1 MRIKALALGSAAA
14 FLAFLGPATQ
24 AQQAQ
29 PAPAAPAAAP
39 VAKMAKPALWKVS
52 DKDTTIYL
60 FGTIHLLPEGI
71 DWYHGKVATAFESSR
86 ELVTELPDIPP
97 GEAAAVSLKF
107 GTLPQGQSLRAG
119 MTADQLAKYE
129 GAMKSLGLPPGAFD
143 RFKPWFAAV
152 ALATMPLQKAGYSME
167 NGIETQLDKRNKA
180 LGRPR
185 SGLETLEFQ
194 LGLFDGLPEATQRKY
209 LFDVIDAIPTIPQD
223 IGKMVDAW
231 TKGDAAGLAALMN
244 AESDDDPALYNAL
257 LADRNKN
264 WAVWI
269 DNRLDQPGVVFIAVG
284 AGHLGGRD
292 SVQQLL
298 RKQKIKT
305 VRVQ

>member
-14 FLAFLGPATQ
+14 LLAFLGPATL
-24 AQQAQ
+24 ARQAQ
-29 PAPAAPAAAP
+29 PAAPAPAAAP
-39 VAKMAKPALWKVS
+39 AVRVATPALWKVS

-71 DWYHGKVATAFESSR
+71 DWYHGKLAKAFEGSQ
-86 ELVTELPDIPP
+86 ELVTEIPDIPQ
-97 GEAAAVSLKF
+97 GEAAALSLRM
-107 GTLPQGQSLRAG
+107 GTLPPGQSLRAG

-129 GAMKSLGLPPGAFD
+129 GAMKSLGLPLGSFD

-152 ALATMPLQKAGYSME
+152 ALATLPLQKAGYSMD
-167 NGIETQLDKRNKA
+167 NGIEAQLDKRNKA

-194 LGLFDGLPEATQRKY
+194 LGIFDGLPEATQRKY

-231 TKGDAAGLAALMN
+231 VKGDAAGLAVLLN
-244 AESDDDPALYNAL
+244 SETDDPALYDAL
-257 LADRNKN
+257 LTRRNKN
-264 WAVWI
+264 WAAWI
-269 DNRLDQPGVVFIAVG
+269 DNRLDRPGVVFVAVG
-284 AGHLGGRD
+284 AGHLGGKD
-292 SVQQLL
+292 SVQELL
-298 RKQKIKT
+298 RKQKIKA

>member
-14 FLAFLGPATQ
+14 LLAFLGPATL

-29 PAPAAPAAAP
+29 PAAPAPAAAP
-39 VAKMAKPALWKVS
+39 VQRVATPALWKVS

-71 DWYHGKVATAFESSR
+71 DWYHGKLATAFESSG
-86 ELVTELPDIPP
+86 ELVTELPDIPA
-97 GEAAAVSLKF
+97 GEAASLSISM
-107 GTLPQGQSLRAG
+107 GTLPAGQSLRAG
-119 MTADQLAKYE
+119 MTTDELARYE
-129 GAMKSLGLPPGAFD
+129 GAMKSLGLPVGAFD

-152 ALATMPLQKAGYSME
+152 ALAIVPLQRAGYSMD

-185 SGLETLEFQ
+185 YGLETLEYQ
-194 LGLFDGLPEATQRKY
+194 LGIFDGLPESVQRKY
-209 LFDVIDAIPTIPQD
+209 LFDVIDAVPTIPQD

-231 TKGDAAGLAALMN
+231 VKGDAAELAVLLN
-244 AESDDDPALYNAL
+244 SETDDPALYDAL
-257 LADRNKN
+257 LTKRNKN

-269 DNRLDQPGVVFIAVG
+269 DNRLDKPGVVFIAVG
-284 AGHLGGRD
+284 AGHLGGKD
-292 SVQQLL
+292 SVQELL
-298 RKQKIKT
+298 RKQKIKA

>member
-14 FLAFLGPATQ
+14 LLAFLGPATL

-29 PAPAAPAAAP
+29 PAAPAPAAAP
-39 VAKMAKPALWKVS
+39 VQRVATPALWKVS

-71 DWYHGKVATAFESSR
+71 DWYHGKLATAFESSG
-86 ELVTELPDIPP
+86 ELVTELPDIPA
-97 GEAAAVSLKF
+97 GEAASLSISM
-107 GTLPQGQSLRAG
+107 GTLPAGQSLRAG
-119 MTADQLAKYE
+119 MTTDELARYE
-129 GAMKSLGLPPGAFD
+129 GAMKSLGLPVGAFD

-152 ALATMPLQKAGYSME
+152 ALAIVPLQRAGYSMD

-185 SGLETLEFQ
+185 YGLETLEYQ
-194 LGLFDGLPEATQRKY
+194 LGIFDGLPEPVQRKY
-209 LFDVIDAIPTIPQD
+209 LFDVIDAVPTIPQD

-231 TKGDAAGLAALMN
+231 VKGDAAELAVLLN
-244 AESDDDPALYNAL
+244 SETDDPALYDAL
-257 LADRNKN
+257 LTKRNKN

-269 DNRLDQPGVVFIAVG
+269 DNRLDKPGVVFIAVG
-284 AGHLGGRD
+284 AGHLGGKD
-292 SVQQLL
+292 SVQELL
-298 RKQKIKT
+298 RKQKIKA